1 MTRHTLSSIL
11 FAVTA
16 AVAAFAA
23 GQQTQGRPGFGTGVV
38 QVEGS
43 VDVTA
48 IKTPVSVNGTV
59 NANQAGTWNV
69 AVSNAPTVVV
79 AAPAFLRTG
88 GRYSVIWST
97 GESETITIASL
108 GSGGWVRLT
117 GSGEQ
122 WVNLTL
128 ARSVTATR

>member
-1 MTRHTLSSIL
+1 MTRHTWGSVL

-16 AVAAFAA
+16 ALAAFAA
-23 GQQTQGRPGFGTGVV
+23 GQQTQGRPGFGSGVV

-48 IKTPVSVNGTV
+48 VKGTVNVQGAV

-79 AAPAFLRTG
+79 AGPAYLRAG

-108 GSGGWVRLT
+108 GGGGWVRLA
-117 GSGEQ
+117 GSREQ

-128 ARSVTATR
+128 ARSVTAN

>member
-1 MTRHTLSSIL
+1 MTRHTWSSVL
-11 FAVTA
+11 FALTA
-16 AVAAFAA
+16 TAVVFAA
-23 GQQTQGRPGFGTGVV
+23 GQQTQSKPGFGSGVV

-43 VDVTA
+43 VDVTSV
-48 IKTPVSVNGTV
+48 KTPVSVNGTV

-69 AVSNAPTVVV
+69 AVSNAPTVIV

-108 GSGGWVRLT
+108 GAGGWVRLS
-117 GSGEQ
+117 GSGER
-122 WVNLTL
+122 WINLTT
-128 ARSVTATR
+128 ARSVTSN

>member
-1 MTRHTLSSIL
+1 MTSQTTWSSVFFVI
-11 FAVTA
+11 TA

-23 GQQTQGRPGFGTGVV
+23 GQQTRERPSFGSGVV

-43 VDVTA
+43 VDVA
-48 IKTPVSVNGTV
+48 SVKTPVTVNGTV

-69 AVSNAPTVVV
+69 AVSNAPTVMV

-97 GESETITIASL
+97 GESETITVASL
-108 GSGGWVRLT
+108 GAGGWVRLIGT
-117 GSGEQ
+117 GER
-122 WVNLTL
+122 WINLTT
-128 ARSVTATR
+128 ARSVTAN